1 MQSINQTV
9 PSFNKPLST
18 ELSRQFAGKRLLRQE
33 IQVESTV
40 FTRLLAEQQF
50 TATPSMV
57 RQQWKLTCQRCGNQT
72 PHLIGRMPC
81 FRCQSTHAYCRKCI
95 HMGRVSEC
103 EALYIW
109 SGEIPGWTKHEDPCT
124 WKGELTTQQQLAADR
139 IVQAIDNQE
148 KELLV
153 YAVCGAGKTEML
165 FPGITAALQRGWRIC
180 IATPR
185 ADVVRELKPRL
196 QTAYHDVSIEA
207 LYGGS
212 PDRSG
217 TAQLLLA
224 TTHQL
229 LRFYRAF
236 DVMIIDEID
245 AFPYHAD
252 ASLPYATKHAITN
265 QATTIYLTATPRP
278 KDQSR
283 LNRGKLPHVFV
294 PVRYHGHPLPVPQ
307 LKLVWSLKKHI
318 QHFTIPKELS
328 DWLINRKQPNR
339 QLLIF
344 TPTIM
349 LAERFYTPMA
359 ALLQNLGIIEHTEQL
374 ATVHAEDPNRTE
386 KVQQFRN
393 KKLLVLITT
402 TILERGVTFPSVDVA
417 ILAAGHT
424 VFDEAALVQIAGRA
438 GRSGDDPTGEV
449 IFFHDGKT
457 DAMIQAIH
465 SIKKMNHRAGLE

>member
-1 MQSINQTV
+1 MQPSNQTIHF
-9 PSFNKPLST
+9 SNLSPKDQS
-18 ELSRQFAGKRLLRQE
+18 LKYAGKRLLRQE
-33 IQVESTV
+33 IPLDSTT
-40 FTRLLAEQQF
+40 FAKLLAEQQF
-50 TATPSMV
+50 TETPSMA
-57 RQQWKLTCQRCGNQT
+57 RQHWKMKCLRCGNQAA
-72 PHLIGRMPC
+72 HLIGRMPC
-81 FRCQSTHAYCRKCI
+81 YRCQATHAYCRKCI
-95 HMGRVSEC
+95 RMGRVSEC
-103 EALYIW
+103 DSLYTW
-109 SGEIPGWTKHEDPCT
+109 SGESPCWTKHENPCT
-124 WKGELTTQQQLAADR
+124 WEGQLTSQQQLAANR

-148 KELLV
+148 RELLI

-165 FPGITAALQRGWRIC
+165 FPGITAALQQGWRVC

-196 QTAYHDVSIEA
+196 QTAFHDVTIEA

-236 DVMIIDEID
+236 DLMIIDEID

-252 ASLPYATKHAITN
+252 PSLPYATKQAITN
-265 QATTIYLTATPRP
+265 QATIIYLTATPRP

-307 LKLVWSLKKHI
+307 LKLVWSLKKHL
-318 QHFTIPKELS
+318 QQFTIPKELS
-328 DWLINRKQPNR
+328 NWLINRKQSNR

-344 TPTIM
+344 TPTIK
-349 LAERFYTPMA
+349 LAEGLYLPMA
-359 ALLQNLGIIEHTEQL
+359 ALLQKLGIIEEVKQL
-374 ATVHAEDPNRTE
+374 ATVHAEDPKRTE

-393 KKLLVLITT
+393 KQLSALITT

-417 ILAAGHT
+417 ILAAGHR

-438 GRSGDDPTGEV
+438 GRSATDPTGEV

-457 DAMIQAIH
+457 DAMLQAIH
-465 SIKKMNHRAGLE
+465 SIKKMNHRAGLK